1 MLTADKKE
9 KRSTENTWRNSNF
22 TKTIISPQVQKSQ
35 IHKIQ
40 IKITWHIIIK
50 LFKTSHRDKNYRYIR
65 TERRVIHAG
74 KKEGCDE
81 NENIRRQEF

>member
-9 KRSTENTWRNSNF
+9 KRSTENTWWNSNS

-50 LFKTSHRDKNYRYIR
+50 LFKTSHGDKNYRYIK
-65 TERRVIHAG
+65 TERWDIHAG

-81 NENIRRQEF
+81 NEDIRR